1 MHFSVIQPY
10 HPVYHPRSTW
20 RIYLTNPIDYRT
32 FDEKLITVKPALK
45 NATFKLDNNSANT
58 GHTVILPGGSFGLHL
73 NVTSLIIENDSE
85 PNTDYTVVVGRALKD
100 VYGQKLTENDTF
112 RLSVGP
118 GYDSLSKQH
127 GICYAFDLTFSES
140 AGPSHLTVLDPSVH
154 PTYTPIVVGYTELK
168 VKVYHVD
175 PLQYFQ
181 VAAAFQQYKDQKIS
195 RFGKVVHNEVIKT
208 GVEPCTP
215 KQILIDLQKYLQFP
229 KENLG
234 QLVVKIEPTEPAWR
248 VFHKNYYDKYED
260 YHPKLFSWVQCT
272 RLCVDTLYSM
282 QNGDMLVWAS
292 HMVDGKP
299 AVDAKISAPNGFSG
313 KACC

>member
-73 NVTSLIIENDSE
+73 NVTSLIIENDGE

-100 VYGQKLTENDTF
+100 VYGQKLTENDTY

-127 GICYAFDLTFSES
+127 GIC
-140 AGPSHLTVLDPSVH
+140 
-154 PTYTPIVVGYTELK
+154 
-168 VKVYHVD
+168 
-175 PLQYFQ
+175 
-181 VAAAFQQYKDQKIS
+181 
-195 RFGKVVHNEVIKT
+195 
-208 GVEPCTP
+208 
-215 KQILIDLQKYLQFP
+215 
-229 KENLG
+229 
-234 QLVVKIEPTEPAWR
+234 
-248 VFHKNYYDKYED
+248 
-260 YHPKLFSWVQCT
+260 
-272 RLCVDTLYSM
+272 
-282 QNGDMLVWAS
+282 
-292 HMVDGKP
+292 
-299 AVDAKISAPNGFSG
+299 
-313 KACC
+313 